1 MKPGKF
7 LIATP
12 SSIGDTNFQRSVV
25 LLVEQKESGTVGFI
39 LNKKLDYNLDE
50 VMEGVS
56 VKIPLYFGGPVE
68 QDSLFFI
75 HQAADLIPNSLHIS
89 QNFYWSGDYKT
100 VIELIN
106 SKKLKEHQIRF
117 FLGYSGW
124 GEHQLED
131 EIERKSCILAE
142 ASHESD
148 WISNS
153 STTLWNEHMIALG
166 GKYLL
171 WSNAPENPSWN

>member
-25 LLVEQKESGTVGFI
+25 LLVEQKESGTIGFI

-68 QDSLFFI
+68 QDSLFLYI
-75 HQAADLIPNSLHIS
+75 KPLI
-89 QNFYWSGDYKT
+89 
-100 VIELIN
+100 
-106 SKKLKEHQIRF
+106 
-117 FLGYSGW
+117 
-124 GEHQLED
+124 
-131 EIERKSCILAE
+131 
-142 ASHESD
+142 
-148 WISNS
+148 
-153 STTLWNEHMIALG
+153 
-166 GKYLL
+166 
-171 WSNAPENPSWN
+171 